1 VPEGQPAPMKFASY
15 VDDEGNLADGWHG
28 ILDEDLREEEPTL
41 SRIKNIRTLA
51 KSMVQARKMIGK
63 DHIPKPNENST
74 DAEWE
79 AYYKAGGMPET
90 AADYNITR
98 PDDFPEEMFDPQKA
112 VEATELFHKLGLSTK
127 QANALYEWDLARTKA
142 GYEKMQQAE
151 ADARESATA
160 NLMKEWGQAYEQKK
174 HLGNVALE
182 QAAGGDEGFKARI
195 VNKYGNDPDFIK
207 IMANLGGKFAEH
219 GDVQIAMIPTPMDLK
234 DQIREFES
242 ENSAALMNAGDP
254 RHNKVLEQRNRM
266 YQALAKA
273 ENRA

>member
-1 VPEGQPAPMKFASY
+1 MKFASY